1 MPRFLLVVVVFLA
14 ASFYEVRDASAQTY
28 PQRTVKLI
36 LPFGAASGTDLVAR
50 LVGDRLAKRWGQP
63 VVIENRPG
71 GDGIVSITA
80 FIGANDDHTLWW
92 GPVGIFAVHPYD
104 KDKLPYNAER
114 DLIPIAGVS
123 SLSLSFAAPA
133 SMKLGTFREYF
144 DHVRAN
150 PGKYNAAAATGLADF
165 LMMGFLKSNGL
176 EMAKV
181 PYRDIM
187 QGPTDLAENRIQLLS
202 SSLAIV
208 TPLMNAGKVT
218 VLAVSGHD
226 RSPIA
231 PNVPTLREA
240 GYPAMEMESP
250 GGVFGPRGMPFAVRE
265 RIAADIR
272 AVVAADPGLAKP
284 LAATGQVF
292 DVRGP
297 NEFAGEV
304 KDINDKLASIA
315 KVLGMKAAAT
325 Q

>member
-1 MPRFLLVVVVFLA
+1 MPRLLLVLALLA
-14 ASFYEVRDASAQTY
+14 ASIAGAGAQSY
-28 PQRTVKLI
+28 PQRTVRLI
-36 LPFGAASGTDLVAR
+36 LPFGAASGTDLVAP
-50 LVGDRLAKRWGQP
+50 LGGDRRSKRWGQP

-80 FIGANDDHTLWW
+80 FTGAKDDHVLWW
-92 GPVGIFAVHPYD
+92 GPVGVFAVHPYD

-114 DLIPIAGVS
+114 DLIPIANVS
-123 SLSLSFAAPA
+123 SLALSFAVPA
-133 SMKLGTFREYF
+133 SMKLATFKQYF
-144 DHVRAN
+144 DHIRAN

-187 QGPTDLAENRIQLLS
+187 QGPNDLSENRIQLLS

-208 TPLMNAGKVT
+208 VPLMNAGKVT
-218 VLAVSGHD
+218 VLAVSGRE

-240 GYPAMEMESP
+240 GYPAMELESP
-250 GGVFGPRGMPFAVRE
+250 GGVFGPPGMSLAVRE
-265 RIAADIR
+265 QIAADIR
-272 AVVAADPGLAKP
+272 AVIASDPALATP
-284 LAATGQVF
+284 LKATGQVF

-297 NEFAGEV
+297 KEFATEI
-304 KDINDKLASIA
+304 KDINDKLAHIA
-315 KVLGMKAAAT
+315 GMLGMKAAT